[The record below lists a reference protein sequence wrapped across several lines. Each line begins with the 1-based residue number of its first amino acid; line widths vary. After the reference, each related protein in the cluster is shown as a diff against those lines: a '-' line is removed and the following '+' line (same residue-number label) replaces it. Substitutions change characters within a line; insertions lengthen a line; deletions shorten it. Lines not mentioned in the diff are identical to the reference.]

1 MTYTSNPKNATLK
14 RKKSTISASSSATVE
29 YKWTP
34 RSLKVSQ
41 TGPSP
46 VTQQKSVNSLDLRAI
61 IDTSSKDTQKLHAH
75 YWVLQKK
82 QSYGTG
88 ESHKTKRS
96 KNSKIACAPTPSS
109 HNPISINHSFFKP
122 THWLMAWAPYSRKRV
137 NTMQSPPRNLNY
149 TQSHFT
155 RQPSPPPNGT
165 TTSTNESC

>member
-1 MTYTSNPKNATLK
+1 MTYTSNPKNATSK

-75 YWVLQKK
+75 YWILQRK

-88 ESHKTKRS
+88 ESHNTKCS
-96 KNSKIACAPTPSS
+96 KNSRIACAPAPSS
-109 HNPISINHSFFKP
+109 HNPISINHAFFKP
-122 THWLMAWAPYSRKRV
+122 MHRLMAWVPYSRKRV
-137 NTMQSPPRNLNY
+137 NTMRSPPKNPNY
-149 TQSHFT
+149 IPSHST
-155 RQPSPPPNGT
+155 RQPSPLPNET
-165 TTSTNESC
+165 TISMNENS